1 MNAKISPHQLKTKPI
16 GAADHYNFRISI
28 YEGERRKVIECT
40 QYDIQDELKPV
51 ANYIEKSS
59 KRDKWNDTRFKS
71 IQVSKYCPF
80 HFYVIF

>member
-59 KRDKWNDTRFKS
+59 KRDK
-71 IQVSKYCPF
+71 
-80 HFYVIF
+80 